1 MPEPSRRPK
10 RVKFDTTPIAT
21 EDIFNAPALGH
32 LVSFLTNI
40 PPERAASYTGE
51 SIDDLPSLRRLKAEG
66 EASMSTVLTESP
78 VLIESTVPIVTTVP
92 NESTVS
98 IEDTV
103 LTESTVLAKPLLK
116 LRPLR
121 TASDGHSAA
130 EQSMYDTLWDSAE
143 PLDQGDRIRKITIG
157 YERAGQLLG
166 INKTGAKRLIAALT
180 AKFSIEMTARQNS
193 DERIGREYLIHSPTA
208 ITLRRREAGYT
219 HFSRNRGG
227 VTLERT
233 GAL

>member
-51 SIDDLPSLRRLKAEG
+51 SIDDLPSLRRVKAEG
-66 EASMSTVLTESP
+66 EASQGTVLTES
-78 VLIESTVPIVTTVP
+78 TVPIGTTVP
-92 NESTVS
+92 IESTVS

-103 LTESTVLAKPLLK
+103 LTESTVLAQPLLK

-121 TASDGHSAA
+121 TAADGHSAA
-130 EQSMYDTLWDSAE
+130 EQTMYDALWDAAE
-143 PLDQGDRIRKITIG
+143 PLDPADRIRKITIG

-180 AKFSIEMTARQNS
+180 TKLSIEMTARQNS
-193 DERIGREYLIHSPTA
+193 DERIGREYLIHSAAA
-208 ITLRRREAGYT
+208 ITLRRRDAGYT